1 MLRERDQLGCD
12 LRETGKLLSKG
23 HSTLPYG
30 RTNFSSG
37 APTRHQPRDASTRWH
52 RTPRM
57 SCSCYRTKKSC
68 AWTWSA
74 WSGGLHRAGL
84 HCCRW

>member
-23 HSTLPYG
+23 QSPLPYG
-30 RTNFSSG
+30 RTKFSSG
-37 APTRHQPRDASTRWH
+37 APTRHQSRDASTRWY

-57 SCSCYRTKKSC
+57 SCSFSLTKRSC

-74 WSGGLHRAGL
+74 WSGGLLEAG
-84 HCCRW
+84 